1 MNTIGPG
8 CCKLEQPPFQ
18 AVSVFRIRF
27 RSMAETTMNEGLI
40 SNVKDIDTNESDLE
54 G

>member
-1 MNTIGPG
+1 MNTTGLG
-8 CCKLEQPPFQ
+8 CCKLEPPPFQ
-18 AVSVFRIRF
+18 AGSMFRIRF

-40 SNVKDIDTNESDLE
+40 SNVKDIDVNESDLE